1 MSSIR
6 VDTYVLET
14 LMPDLVG
21 HDRQPS
27 ALVVYLCLWRLWRGS
42 GRRTV
47 RASYRDLAR
56 ETGLSKGAAQAA
68 VQRLVRRG
76 LVTVR
81 HPSAT
86 AVPEYA
92 VLRPW
97 AKRGGTA

>member
-14 LMPDLVG
+14 LLPDLVG
-21 HDRQPS
+21 RDRQPS
-27 ALVVYLCLWRLWRGS
+27 ALVVYLCLWRLWRGA

-47 RASYRDLAR
+47 RASYRELAR

-68 VQRLVRRG
+68 VQRLVKRG
-76 LVTVR
+76 LLGVR
-81 HPSAT
+81 HESPT
-86 AVPEYA
+86 AVPEYT

-97 AKRGGTA
+97 AKRGSAA